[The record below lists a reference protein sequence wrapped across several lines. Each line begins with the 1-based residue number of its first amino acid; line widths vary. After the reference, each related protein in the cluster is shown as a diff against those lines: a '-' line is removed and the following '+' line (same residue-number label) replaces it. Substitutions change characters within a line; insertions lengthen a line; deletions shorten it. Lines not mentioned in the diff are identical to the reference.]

1 MIKFNQVQKSIPFNK
16 ANLSAKL
23 NEFDTII
30 SKRLMFVL
38 GKTNVIDSIYYKS
51 SDNTL
56 NILPIA
62 TGNGT
67 KLTNDAIPLLREL
80 INAIY
85 KYRQKRLSDDII
97 EDIDELS
104 NTKHGNI
111 DIVDKY
117 FSKLE
122 LYNACAVSIIADENV
137 YTEEVRTPKRNGG
150 AEIQVIEKK
159 NVISD
164 TMSFVPTDSNDV
176 EIDLATS
183 IINNITLLRT
193 KDNTVRSS
201 KIKPYS
207 NDLNEAAVHH
217 LALDTII
224 DDSKQ
229 STTCNEYLANR
240 LPAEQIECFK
250 AFIWSAYKA
259 DNVSRQLVYVYDP
272 AGNSGKSKFFDAV
285 FKPLRD
291 IDAVSSVGKSLN
303 GDFGLENC
311 FDSRVLIIPDN
322 KNKQLIRLQI
332 MHEILGG
339 DEVEVNIKN
348 QRKFNFT
355 PHLSVWTHS
364 NVLPTIDVTAT
375 HERTRIA
382 LFHFTLSDKVK
393 KEIYLTDENGELIV
407 DSNGNYQQQGDSTFY
422 GKLLADL
429 PYFLA
434 ECKTAYEHL
443 CKKDADINTLSI
455 ADNVTQLMDADEQI
469 IEVNEFC
476 SQYIMIKTN
485 AKPSECL
492 TPSELKQIYAKAK
505 TDKNVTIASF
515 EDIKEHI
522 TKINVVGEWCKKS
535 CGRRYIPNVVPK

>member
-38 GKTNVIDSIYYKS
+38 DKTNVVNSIYYKS
-51 SDNTL
+51 TDNTL
-56 NILPIA
+56 HILPIA

-67 KLTNDAIPLLREL
+67 KLTNDAVPLLREL
-80 INAIY
+80 INVIY
-85 KYRQKRLSDDII
+85 KYRQKRLTDEII

-122 LYNACAVSIIADENV
+122 LYNACAVSLIADENV

-159 NVISD
+159 NVITD

-207 NDLNEAAVHH
+207 NDLNEAAIHH
-217 LALDTII
+217 LTLETII
-224 DDSKQ
+224 DNSKP

-240 LPAEQIECFK
+240 LPADQIECFK

-259 DNVSRQLVYVYDP
+259 DNVSRQVVYVYDP
-272 AGNSGKSKFFDAV
+272 DGNSGKSVFLKAI
-285 FKPLRD
+285 FKPLGD
-291 IDAVSSVGKSLN
+291 IDAVDSAGKTFN
-303 GDFGLENC
+303 GDFGMESCYNA
-311 FDSRVLIIPDN
+311 RVLIIPDN
-322 KNKQLIRLQI
+322 KNKLLLRSQLIHQLT
-332 MHEILGG
+332 GG
-339 DEVEVNIKN
+339 DEILVNSKN
-348 QRKFNFT
+348 IRQFTFT
-355 PHLSVWTHS
+355 PHLSIWTHS
-364 NVLPTIDVTAT
+364 NILPTIDVAAT

-382 LFHFTLSDKVK
+382 LFHFTLTEKAK
-393 KEIYLTDENGELIV
+393 KEIYLTDNSGKLLVDNNGFYV
-407 DSNGNYQQQGDSTFY
+407 QKGDSTFY

-434 ECKTAYEHL
+434 ECKIAYEHL
-443 CKKDADINTLSI
+443 CTTDGDINTLSI
-455 ADNVTQLMDADEQI
+455 SDNVNQLMDADERI
-469 IEVNEFC
+469 IELNNFC
-476 SQYIMIKTN
+476 TTCVKVQLGASYKD
-485 AKPSECL
+485 CL
-492 TPSELKQIYAKAK
+492 TSTELKNIYRTEKDKK
-505 TDKNVTIASF
+505 TFNVIDF
-515 EDIKEHI
+515 DDIKDHL
-522 TKINVVGEWCKKS
+522 TKIGCVWGKTTNGK
-535 CGRRYIPNVVPK
+535 RHIANLVPA